1 MASRSRCGFV
11 LYSSLKNPQTRL
23 SDQQGNPIRTDQGV
37 GAELIFGYLQ
47 QFNYAFVRLETWI
60 QKADTTQD
68 EILRYVKGLIRIE
81 TKVDFI
87 VEKTTR
93 MQRDLEAIRNR
104 QSELL
109 AVGVQEPKDKGFRS
123 ILFERVSAIEINR
136 LRDSLGGRSLINL
149 QKQFVAQPYASQPS
163 NTKSKW

>member
-1 MASRSRCGFV
+1 VSRISSKRYLCIAAVTRGFV

-109 AVGVQEPKDKGFRS
+109 AVGVQEPKDKGFPEHSVR
-123 ILFERVSAIEINR
+123 A
-136 LRDSLGGRSLINL
+136 G
-149 QKQFVAQPYASQPS
+149 
-163 NTKSKW
+163 